1 MKLERIITIV
11 LGLGLVT
18 SLFTGCSDSGR
29 NISGK
34 TTIELVNYKR
44 EAVSIFE
51 EFAEEFN
58 KENPDLNLVIDSP
71 NDAVTIIKTRLI
83 RNDNPDIIAIGGDNT
98 FSNLADADVLADISD
113 YEGIKEIKDRYLAI
127 DKELE
132 LVPKE
137 GVYAVPYAANAS
149 GILYNA
155 EMFKEHGWNVPKTWT
170 ELIELCK
177 EIQSEGIS
185 PFTFGYKDTW
195 TTLAPW
201 NALAVNLTSP
211 DIFTKVNLGEDTFA
225 NHYGEI
231 AEKQKELIQYCKNDP
246 FAYGYNDACTAF
258 ARGES
263 AMYAIGSYAIAQI
276 LTVNPEMDIQSFVMP
291 ATDDESKNILNSGI
305 DLQFSV
311 LEDTENKEAC
321 YRVLEFLQRDEN
333 VQKYINN
340 QMAVSCKKGNF
351 TLNKTIEGM
360 KPYIDEDKLQ
370 DYPDHHYPAELG
382 ADALIQTYLIDG
394 NLDKFLKGFDN
405 DWARYNRDIITRLKE
420 YNEKNQ

>member
-11 LGLGLVT
+11 LGIGLAT
-18 SLFTGCSDSGR
+18 SLFTGCSDT
-29 NISGK
+29 GK

-98 FSNLADADVLADISD
+98 FSNLVDADVLADISD
-113 YEGIKEIKDRYLAI
+113 YEEIKDRYLAI

-155 EMFKEHGWNVPKTWT
+155 EMFKKHGWNVPKTWT

-276 LTVNPEMDIQSFVMP
+276 LTVNPEIDIQSFVMP

-333 VQKYINN
+333 VQKYIDS
-340 QMAVSCKKGNF
+340 QMSVSCKKGNF

-394 NLDKFLKGFDN
+394 KLDKFLKGFDK
-405 DWARYNRDIITRLKE
+405 DWVRYNRDIITRLKE
-420 YNEKNQ
+420 YNDKNQ